1 MPGAAPLFSVAGLC
15 ATGGGI
21 RPCLLSLRLFCC
33 CIEKGEMEVLG
44 GLTEGRVSVGGGGL
58 TEGEVLGGLTEE
70 RVSVG
75 WGGRGEIHFLSG
87 VT

>member
-1 MPGAAPLFSVAGLC
+1 MPGAVPLFSVAGLC

-21 RPCLLSLRLFCC
+21 RPCLLSFRLFCC

-44 GLTEGRVSVGGGGL
+44 GLTEGG
-58 TEGEVLGGLTEE
+58 VLET
-70 RVSVG
+70 
-75 WGGRGEIHFLSG
+75 HFLSG